1 MGRRKISLNIG
12 ENDRVTSEKREEA
25 KWMRTIIFHPSRNRL

>member
-12 ENDRVTSEKREEA
+12 EIDRVTSEKREEA
-25 KWMRTIIFHPSRNRL
+25 KWMLTR